1 MLTITLA
8 NHKSF
13 AADVAVSLLDAAQS
27 AGLTLEHSCRTGRCG
42 VCKTQVTQGAT
53 TVLRPEESLSA
64 AELAAGWV
72 LTCCRAAATDVQLNT
87 CDLDA
92 LPALPVQTLPC
103 RIDRLE
109 RLAPDVL
116 QVLLRLPPAQSLNH
130 RPGQYLN
137 LIGPGG
143 VQRSYSLANAPRADG
158 KLELHIRQVPEGVF
172 SRYWFGAADAGGAK
186 VGDLLRLRG
195 PLGSFGLRQSKRA
208 HWVLLAT
215 GTGMAPIL
223 ALLEQL
229 LAACDAGTDWSA
241 HHIHVYWGGRN
252 AQDLYAMP
260 RLTALMH
267 SLSARLS
274 AGCTAECSPVLSR
287 PAADWTGRTGHVQA
301 AVLQDARHG
310 ALSLADA
317 TVYACGSLAMIGD
330 ARAQLVQAG
339 LDARQFYADAFVGSN

>member
-13 AADVAVSLLDAAQS
+13 AADAAVSLLDAAQT

-72 LTCCRAAATDVQLNT
+72 LTCCRAATTDLQLNT
-87 CDLDA
+87 IEADT

-103 RIDRLE
+103 RIDSLE

-116 QVLLRLPPAQSLNH
+116 QVLLRLPPTQRLNYW
-130 RPGQYLN
+130 PGQYLN

-143 VQRSYSLANAPRADG
+143 VQRSYSVASAPRADG
-158 KLELHIRQVPEGVF
+158 KLELHIRQVADGVF
-172 SRYWFGAADAGGAK
+172 SRYWFGAAEAGGAQ

-195 PLGSFGLRQSKRA
+195 PLGSFGLRESART
-208 HWVLLAT
+208 HLVLLAT

-229 LAACDAGTDWSA
+229 LAACEAGTHWSTR
-241 HHIHVYWGGRN
+241 HIHVYWGGRS

-260 RLTALMH
+260 RLMALVN
-267 SLSARLS
+267 SLSARLTS
-274 AGCTAECSPVLSR
+274 VGKAKCSPVLSC
-287 PAADWTGRTGHVQA
+287 PAEDWTGRTGHVQA
-301 AVLQDARHG
+301 AVLQDARQG
-310 ALSLADA
+310 ELSLADA

>member
-1 MLTITLA
+1 MPTITLA

-13 AADVAVSLLDAAQS
+13 AADAAVSLLDAAQT

-42 VCKTQVTQGAT
+42 VCKTQVTQGTT

-72 LTCCRAAATDVQLNT
+72 LTCCRAAATDLQLDA
-87 CDLDA
+87 CDLEA

-103 RIDRLE
+103 RIDSLE

-116 QVLLRLPPAQSLNH
+116 QVLLRLPPAQRCNY
-130 RPGQYLN
+130 RPGQYLK
-137 LIGPGG
+137 LIGLGG
-143 VQRSYSLANAPRADG
+143 VQRSYSLASAPRADG

-172 SRYWFGAADAGGAK
+172 SRYWFGTTDAGGAQ

-195 PLGSFGLRQSKRA
+195 PLGSFGLRKSART
-208 HWVLLAT
+208 HLVLLAT
-215 GTGMAPIL
+215 GTGIAPIL

-229 LAACDAGTDWSA
+229 LAVCEAGTHWNT
-241 HHIHVYWGGRN
+241 HHIHVYWGGRS
-252 AQDLYAMP
+252 AEDLYAMP
-260 RLTALMH
+260 RLMALVN
-267 SLSARLS
+267 SLSMQLS
-274 AGCTAECSPVLSR
+274 AGCKAECNPVLSR

-301 AVLQDARHG
+301 AVLQDAQQG
-310 ALSLADA
+310 ELSLADA
-317 TVYACGSLAMIGD
+317 TVYACGSPAMIGD

-339 LDARQFYADAFVGSN
+339 LEARQFYADAFVGSN